1 MMWMEAGDCYIPD
14 IKELKEC
21 SSKADLKEP
30 PPSSSNDSSKDDA
43 NSRGPRKSVTN
54 YIKIVPFTIES
65 ANERDAVLLS
75 IRSNLANQIL
85 IFADKELSMRA
96 ENLLLPPKVAGDKAP
111 ELTVFVC
118 ILAPVEKKE
127 GSVGSKTNSSRTD
140 DMASRTDEKASRT
153 DDIAKRFGTTSLW
166 GEYNKGI
173 TRELIVGIT
182 VDVLDAES
190 KESIVQQG
198 FQMKG
203 RIGKSI
209 VGLGSKSIDLGCS
222 RYTCSRTIGQT
233 LTGSLLV
240 TNHSENLPLTFE
252 IRAPPSI
259 TLTRTSGVQHFYFFK
274 KKSAHR
280 LLAHSRAPQACFRE
294 LRVSAIE
301 GGALHFFLF
310 FSKKTPQACFRGGK
324 GAKSKVLPTSFC
336 LFRYIR

>member
-1 MMWMEAGDCYIPD
+1 MEAGDCYIPD

-21 SSKADLKEP
+21 SSKADLKEL

-96 ENLLLPPKVAGDKAP
+96 ENLVLPPKVAGDKPP

-127 GSVGSKTNSSRTD
+127 GSIGSKTNSSRTD

-166 GEYNKGI
+166 GEYNKGM
-173 TRELIVGIT
+173 TRELIVGFA
-182 VDVLDAES
+182 DV
-190 KESIVQQG
+190 
-198 FQMKG
+198 
-203 RIGKSI
+203 
-209 VGLGSKSIDLGCS
+209 C
-222 RYTCSRTIGQT
+222 
-233 LTGSLLV
+233 
-240 TNHSENLPLTFE
+240 
-252 IRAPPSI
+252 
-259 TLTRTSGVQHFYFFK
+259 
-274 KKSAHR
+274 
-280 LLAHSRAPQACFRE
+280 
-294 LRVSAIE
+294 
-301 GGALHFFLF
+301 
-310 FSKKTPQACFRGGK
+310 
-324 GAKSKVLPTSFC
+324 
-336 LFRYIR
+336 